1 MACRLCL
8 KHLHVHYV
16 TEQPARICIWN
27 SQLLTCLLTRVWPF
41 FFFSS
46 TLMET
51 WPNKERRVVRVI
63 GKHCQWKSAEQ
74 QGESAPWPYSNYTA
88 ATAEEQRVN
97 APLLPVVC
105 CTTSRSHSSAD
116 TLRANTSPLCP
127 QGRIWSLDT
136 TLAKTPSPKP
146 STLISLV
153 LLSRGA

>member
-1 MACRLCL
+1 MKQSVIDL
-8 KHLHVHYV
+8 
-16 TEQPARICIWN
+16 PADKG
-27 SQLLTCLLTRVWPF
+27 LAF

-88 ATAEEQRVN
+88 ATAEEQRGN

-127 QGRIWSLDT
+127 QGRI
-136 TLAKTPSPKP
+136 
-146 STLISLV
+146 
-153 LLSRGA
+153 